1 MFFRNSPTMD
11 ERTVGGL
18 LTTRAKE
25 LGQQSF
31 LMFQKENFTYRDV
44 DRISNRIAN
53 GFLGLGINKGDNVAV
68 MLDNCPELIFA
79 WFGLAKIGA
88 LEIPVNTALKGPLLA
103 YILKHSGSKTLVT
116 QPSCLEQ
123 VAFVEDEIKGIERIL
138 VVGGISENVK
148 GLETSSFK
156 DLMAQNDNPPRVEV
170 YPCDLMAILYTSG
183 TTGASKGAMIP
194 HNCFYCAGEI
204 VSEHMGYT
212 EKDILYTCLPLFHAN
227 AQYDTVMPA
236 LYFRG
241 KLAIGKRFS
250 ASRFWDEIKEY
261 GATEFNGIGA
271 MLSILEKREPRKEDS
286 QNPVRLVYA
295 QPRPENQA
303 AFEQRFGLKLIELY
317 GMTEC
322 GCPVTSIPLDGDR
335 PMSCGKVMRGIE
347 LKVLNEN
354 DEELPP
360 GKVGEFVVRPT
371 EPFRMFLGYYKMPEE
386 TLASFCN
393 LWFHTGD
400 LGWKDDEGYFYFT
413 GRKKEA
419 IRRRGENI
427 SAQEVEQVLNSHA
440 SILGAAVIGVPSELG
455 EEEVKA
461 CIVLKAREKL
471 EPEEL
476 MKFCEDRLA
485 YFMIPRYLEF
495 KEDLPRTPTGK
506 VEKYKLK
513 EEGITSRTWDREKA
527 GYKLKR

>member
-1 MFFRNSPTMD
+1 MSITNAPTMD

-18 LTTRAKE
+18 LKVRADE
-25 LGQQSF
+25 LGHQNF
-31 LMFQKENFTYRDV
+31 MMFEKENYTYRDV
-44 DRISNRIAN
+44 DRISNKIAN
-53 GFLGLGINKGDNVAV
+53 GFLALGISKGDKVAI
-68 MLDNCPELIFA
+68 MLDNCPEIIFA

-103 YILKHSGSKTLVT
+103 YILKHSGAKLLVT
-116 QPSCLEQ
+116 QPSCFEQ
-123 VAFVEDEIKGIERIL
+123 VAFVEDEIKGIEQIL

-148 GLETSSFK
+148 RLETSTFR
-156 DLMAQNDNPPRVEV
+156 DLMVQNDASPKVEV
-170 YPCDLMAILYTSG
+170 HPSDLIAIMYTSG
-183 TTGASKGAMIP
+183 TTGPSKGAMMP
-194 HNCFYCAGEI
+194 HNCFCCAGEI
-204 VSEHMGYT
+204 VSEHMKYT

-236 LYFRG
+236 LYSRG
-241 KLAIGKRFS
+241 KVAIGKRFS
-250 ASRFWDEIKEY
+250 ASRFWDEIREY
-261 GATEFNGIGA
+261 GAIEFNGIGA
-271 MLSILEKREPRKEDS
+271 MLSILEKREPKKEDS
-286 QNPVRLVYA
+286 QNPVRLIYA

-322 GCPVTSIPLDGDR
+322 GSPVTSIPLDGDR
-335 PMSCGKVMRGIE
+335 PLSCGKVMRGVE
-347 LKVLNEN
+347 LKVVNEN
-354 DEELPP
+354 DQEVAP
-360 GKVGEFVVRPT
+360 GQEGEFVVRPT
-371 EPFRMFLGYYKMPEE
+371 EPFRIFLGYYKMPEE
-386 TLASFCN
+386 TLASFRN

-427 SAQEVEQVLNSHA
+427 SVHEVEQVLNSHNA
-440 SILGAAVIGVPSELG
+440 ILEVAVIGVPSELG

-461 CIVLKAREKL
+461 CIVLKPREKL

-476 MKFCEDRLA
+476 MKFCEERLA
-485 YFMIPRYLEF
+485 YFMIPRYVEF

-513 EEGITSRTWDREKA
+513 EECIISRTWDREKA